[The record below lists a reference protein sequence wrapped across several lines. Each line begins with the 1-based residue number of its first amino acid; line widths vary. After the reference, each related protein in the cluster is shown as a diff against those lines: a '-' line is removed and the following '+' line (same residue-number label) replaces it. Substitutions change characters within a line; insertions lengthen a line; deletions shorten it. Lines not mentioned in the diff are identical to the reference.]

1 MTGQQPGRR
10 QKTYLV
16 RRCSRGCEDG
26 RRLRPQKPSACGATP
41 QSWLAIIF
49 SFELTSDSSR
59 RVRYLCFSGM
69 GRLNSFTP
77 PTPPKMCTLPL
88 LVVMRRWSTQAPART
103 CARAVNISR
112 FRQRHVPGPVCT
124 VGAVDIPKRPYT
136 ATMCSSRA
144 SLTVFWEGLAI
155 EHHTTHTQ
163 RNRADEKTMRRLARL
178 DVPSSR
184 TRGDLRA
191 APGL

>member
-1 MTGQQPGRR
+1 MSVQ
-10 QKTYLV
+10 
-16 RRCSRGCEDG
+16 
-26 RRLRPQKPSACGATP
+26 
-41 QSWLAIIF
+41 
-49 SFELTSDSSR
+49 
-59 RVRYLCFSGM
+59 YLCFSGM

-103 CARAVNISR
+103 CAHAVNISR
-112 FRQRHVPGPVCT
+112 LPGPACT

-155 EHHTTHTQ
+155 EHHKTHTQ
-163 RNRADEKTMRRLARL
+163 KSRAEETMRRRARL
-178 DVPSSR
+178 DVPSHVPVVIPVQLLAFDGSPLALLLVVDLKR
-184 TRGDLRA
+184 ALDAIDELACPHGHLTYPVTHTRHTPWVVSSADTVGNDLSDVDYRE
-191 APGL
+191 